1 MEALIINKL
10 MRLITPLTTE
20 LKLELL
26 SKISTDLKTNFKS
39 NKTEKEILLEEL
51 YGSWSDVEDGL
62 EAEIKEMRTISERV
76 IDLG

>member
-1 MEALIINKL
+1 MH
-10 MRLITPLTTE
+10 LITPLTTE

-26 SKISTDLKTNFKS
+26 SKLSDNLKTEFKS

-62 EAEIKEMRTISERV
+62 EVEIKESR
-76 IDLG
+76 LGSKA

>member
-1 MEALIINKL
+1 MEALIIDEL
-10 MRLITPLTTE
+10 MHLITPLTTE

-26 SKISTDLKTNFKS
+26 SKLSDNLKTEFKS

-62 EAEIKEMRTISERV
+62 EVEIKESR
-76 IDLG
+76 LGSKA

>member
-1 MEALIINKL
+1 MEALIIDKL
-10 MRLITPLTTE
+10 MHLITPLTTE

-26 SKISTDLKTNFKS
+26 SKLSDNLKTEFKS

-62 EAEIKEMRTISERV
+62 EVEIKESRFGSKA
-76 IDLG
+76 